1 MQEYVNNSDI
11 YTIDSLYMRPQLDA
25 IYLIKQGDRLALVD
39 TGTQHSVP
47 QIENALETLELTWQ
61 HVDYIILTHVHLDHA
76 GGASALMKKCPNA
89 QLVVHAKGA
98 RHMIDPTKLVAG
110 ATAVY
115 GEEKFKKMYG
125 TIDPID
131 EARVLVPE
139 DDSTLDLNGRVL
151 RFIDSPG
158 HANHHHCIIDE
169 KTNGIFTGDAMGLS
183 YTQLRNEHHAYLMPT
198 TTPVQFDPEAMHN
211 TIERVMSYQPKTIYP
226 THFDGLTPSSRII
239 AGLHEQIDDMVMMT
253 EQAAGELSVEDDKE
267 KQEQEFVAKLSDKL
281 SNYYLAR
288 CQNELPDLEPSVIEE
303 WLQFDAP
310 LNAQGLVFWWQY
322 RRAA

>member
-1 MQEYVNNSDI
+1 
-11 YTIDSLYMRPQLDA
+11 
-25 IYLIKQGDRLALVD
+25 
-39 TGTQHSVP
+39 
-47 QIENALETLELTWQ
+47 
-61 HVDYIILTHVHLDHA
+61 
-76 GGASALMKKCPNA
+76 
-89 QLVVHAKGA
+89 
-98 RHMIDPTKLVAG
+98 
-110 ATAVY
+110 
-115 GEEKFKKMYG
+115 
-125 TIDPID
+125 
-131 EARVLVPE
+131 
-139 DDSTLDLNGRVL
+139 
-151 RFIDSPG
+151 
-158 HANHHHCIIDE
+158 
-169 KTNGIFTGDAMGLS
+169 MGLS

>member
-115 GEEKFKKMYG
+115 
-125 TIDPID
+125 
-131 EARVLVPE
+131 L
-139 DDSTLDLNGRVL
+139 
-151 RFIDSPG
+151 
-158 HANHHHCIIDE
+158 
-169 KTNGIFTGDAMGLS
+169 
-183 YTQLRNEHHAYLMPT
+183 
-198 TTPVQFDPEAMHN
+198 
-211 TIERVMSYQPKTIYP
+211 
-226 THFDGLTPSSRII
+226 
-239 AGLHEQIDDMVMMT
+239 
-253 EQAAGELSVEDDKE
+253 
-267 KQEQEFVAKLSDKL
+267 
-281 SNYYLAR
+281 
-288 CQNELPDLEPSVIEE
+288 
-303 WLQFDAP
+303 
-310 LNAQGLVFWWQY
+310 
-322 RRAA
+322 